1 MENLHNLLTPEFV
14 RDIVR
19 WLDRVNLILTGGDG
33 QEEEEVQKEGE
44 EQKEEEKQEGE
55 EEQKEGEEN
64 GERIARVSRGEGDG
78 VSG

>member
-33 QEEEEVQKEGE
+33 QEEGE